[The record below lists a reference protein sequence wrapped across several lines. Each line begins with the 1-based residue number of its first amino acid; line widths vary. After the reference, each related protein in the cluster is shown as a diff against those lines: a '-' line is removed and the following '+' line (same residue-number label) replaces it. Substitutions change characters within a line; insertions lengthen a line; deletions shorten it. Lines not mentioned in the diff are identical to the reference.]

1 MSLVR
6 FVDLLI
12 VIVLNIDL
20 KLFALELH
28 GIFDVSFELLSLD
41 LEVLDLKWLNE
52 LFSLV
57 ME

>member
-1 MSLVR
+1 LSLVR
-6 FVDLLI
+6 FVDLFI

-20 KLFALELH
+20 KLFALELN

-41 LEVLDLKWLNE
+41 LEVLDLKRLYE